1 MGFDAFLKIDSIDGE
16 SADEN
21 HPEWIEIIDYGF
33 GVRQTVSTTA
43 SSAGGASAERADFRE
58 FKLRKLLDKASPKL
72 AQACADGT
80 HIDEIIVELH
90 RAGTN
95 KVKFMEYQLTNCL
108 ISQVATIG
116 GRNFPSETLHI
127 NFGKIMLIYSQQ
139 NRSGGGSIGTTAVG
153 WDLEKNCKI

>member
-72 AQACADGT
+72 AQASAQTEPISMRSLSSCIGLEPT
-80 HIDEIIVELH
+80 KSSLWS
-90 RAGTN
+90 TN
-95 KVKFMEYQLTNCL
+95 
-108 ISQVATIG
+108 
-116 GRNFPSETLHI
+116 
-127 NFGKIMLIYSQQ
+127 
-139 NRSGGGSIGTTAVG
+139 
-153 WDLEKNCKI
+153 